1 MKKLFKKT
9 IVLALVAALGVAAL
23 PFVSV
28 AAAGQNDPPAP
39 QGQLSNDRLERV
51 WARQLRIYER
61 IGDRFEHAD
70 SMTTRLQNLINRAA
84 QNGKDLS
91 AVQSALDAFEA
102 ALPDAKSA
110 YESAES
116 MVDTHQGFDDSGK
129 VTDTETARATVQALR
144 EKFKAVHDAMNGTGK
159 ALLEALRDFREANPR
174 PVPTPT
180 S

>member
-1 MKKLFKKT
+1 M
-9 IVLALVAALGVAAL
+9 
-23 PFVSV
+23 P
-28 AAAGQNDPPAP
+28 N
-39 QGQLSNDRLERV
+39 
-51 WARQLRIYER
+51 
-61 IGDRFEHAD
+61 

-84 QNGKDLS
+84 QNGKDVS

-110 YESAES
+110 YESAQS